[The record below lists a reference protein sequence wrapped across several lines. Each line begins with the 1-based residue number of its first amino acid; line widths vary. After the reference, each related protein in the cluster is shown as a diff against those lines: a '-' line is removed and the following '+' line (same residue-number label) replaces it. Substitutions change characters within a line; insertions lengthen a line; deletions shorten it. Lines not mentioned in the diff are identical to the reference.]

1 MQIKIEHTHI
11 RCQDLEAAVS
21 WYEKVLG
28 CKVLRRG
35 EVPGMPIV
43 RMDFHGQ
50 VFSLSPPRE
59 GMTPEPLSGNPRY
72 GVWQIAF
79 EVDDMAA
86 AAAEFKARGA
96 EFEVEPFQQT
106 PTQKVGFI
114 KAPDG
119 VQIELLEFKK

>member
-50 VFSLSPPRE
+50 VFALSPPRE
-59 GMTPEPLSGNPRY
+59 GMKPEPLSGNPRY

-79 EVDDMAA
+79 EVDDIAA

-106 PTQKVGFI
+106 PAQKVAFI

-119 VQIELLEFKK
+119 VQIELLEFMK

>member
-28 CKVLRRG
+28 CRVLRRG
-35 EVPGMPIV
+35 QVPGMAIV

-50 VFSLSPPRE
+50 VFALSPPRD
-59 GMTPEPLSGNPRY
+59 GMTPEPLSGNPCY

-86 AAAEFKARGA
+86 AAALFKARGA
-96 EFEVEPFQQT
+96 QFEVEPFQQT

-114 KAPDG
+114 KGPDG
-119 VQIELLEFKK
+119 VQIELLEFMK

>member
-28 CKVLRRG
+28 CQVLRRG
-35 EVPGMPIV
+35 EVPGMAIV

-50 VFSLSPPRE
+50 VFALSPPRD

-79 EVDDMAA
+79 EVDDMDAA
-86 AAAEFKARGA
+86 AALFKARGA